1 MTTLTLPPG
10 TTPAPGARP
19 AGPTVCALVPAHN
32 EQDTIAWCIEAIQAG
47 DYPVNRIIV
56 VADACSPDDRTAE
69 IARGYGVD
77 VVETDHQDKA
87 AAQNEVLFGITE
99 DVIVGF
105 DGDTAPAPDCIRL
118 MIEDLERE
126 RVDIWGPAY
135 RWDATCSTIL
145 PAQGAQF
152 DYTPTGRLKRPEAAF
167 FTGSRRFAYSLGARW
182 WRVAQSQIGR
192 IQVLTGA
199 CYAFRREAIQS
210 IGGFPNGLIT
220 ADMDAT
226 WTLHGAGYK
235 CGYTG
240 RAMSYTMDPEDFRTY
255 RSQMRRWSSG
265 YFQNMAKH
273 RRQLVNWRS
282 ALVVGGAIFD
292 MVMLF
297 LAETVILWAAILGHH
312 PAVVDAFALWTL
324 IHVVVC
330 TVLVATVV
338 GPRQALLGFGP
349 YMLVNY
355 YNKWLYLCGMVR
367 EWILGRHYASWTGR
381 QGRKTVITKM
391 TARRRILLTQLG
403 TGIGALMTWA
413 GFWQGFPILIGSG
426 ALAVFVLVSLLL
438 PRAVRGRRRGRD

>member
-1 MTTLTLPPG
+1 MTTLTLP
-10 TTPAPGARP
+10 AAEVEARRL
-19 AGPTVCALVPAHN
+19 TVCALVPAHN
-32 EQDTIAWCIEAIQAG
+32 EEDTIAWCLEWIRDS
-47 DYPVNRIIV
+47 DYPVNRVIV
-56 VADACSPDDRTAE
+56 VADACSPHDKTAR
-69 IARGYGVD
+69 IARAYGAE
-77 VVETDHQDKA
+77 VVETNHQDKA
-87 AAQNEVLFGITE
+87 AAQNEVLFDITE

-126 RVDIWGPAY
+126 RLNMWGAPY
-135 RWDATCSTIL
+135 KWDATCSTIL
-145 PAQGAQF
+145 PAQGDAVP
-152 DYTPTGRLKRPEAAF
+152 YTPRGLFGRFQAAF

-182 WRVAQSQIGR
+182 WRVAQSQVDR

-199 CYAFRREAIQS
+199 CYAFRREAIQG

-273 RRQLVNWRS
+273 RRQLANWRS

-312 PAVVDAFALWTL
+312 PAIVDAFALWTL

-338 GPRQALLGFGP
+338 GPRQALLGLGP
-349 YMLVNY
+349 YLVVNY
-355 YNKWLYLCGMVR
+355 YNKWLYLCGMTR
-367 EWILGRHYASWTGR
+367 EWVLGKRYASWTGR
-381 QGRKTVITKM
+381 QGRATVITPM
-391 TARRRILLTQLG
+391 TARRRVVLTQIG
-403 TGIGALMTWA
+403 TGVGLLMLWA
-413 GFWQGFPILIGSG
+413 GMWEALPTLVLFGGMSVAALVALLFPW
-426 ALAVFVLVSLLL
+426 
-438 PRAVRGRRRGRD
+438 RGRRRGDD